1 MKIVVFIRSALD
13 TKVPLE
19 CVEPTQ
25 TLKQDWNVSMLHP
38 DDEAA
43 LAAAVQIKQQIP
55 GTRITAVLM
64 GPQSEERFIR
74 DALAGGCD
82 EGLRIW
88 EEGLRDIGSEG
99 KALILS
105 RVGRI
110 LGFDLLATGAGS
122 PDPAAGQIGVLL
134 ASRLQV
140 PCLTRVIRI
149 DAVRKDCIVAT
160 RNLDQ
165 GFRQR
170 VESVRPLVITVE
182 EESEAP
188 INASYPA
195 VAQAYEREIP
205 CFDLARI
212 GMPRRSVQEADSH
225 LDHGPLR
232 FPSPGLQFV
241 QPPDSSLPAF
251 ERRLQLGRCLAD
263 RRAGNI
269 AECDGDT
276 AAEEIFR
283 ILLRG
288 GWLNHLRKNDRGNE

>member
-212 GMPRRSVQEADSH
+212 GMPRRSVQEADSRAAIRATA
-225 LDHGPLR
+225 R
-232 FPSPGLQFV
+232 FLVACF
-241 QPPDSSLPAF
+241 
-251 ERRLQLGRCLAD
+251 R
-263 RRAGNI
+263 
-269 AECDGDT
+269 T
-276 AAEEIFR
+276 AAST
-283 ILLRG
+283 G
-288 GWLNHLRKNDRGNE
+288 